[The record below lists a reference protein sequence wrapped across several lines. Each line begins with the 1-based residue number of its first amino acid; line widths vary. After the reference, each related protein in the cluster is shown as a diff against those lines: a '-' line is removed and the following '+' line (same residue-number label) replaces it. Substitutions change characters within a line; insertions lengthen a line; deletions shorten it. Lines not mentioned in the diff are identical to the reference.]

1 MSSMTHIFFFLWT
14 LNWSAVWCLPS
25 SNKLSVSRV
34 SKSNLFALFRSL
46 CQRCGRTDLL
56 SLPSYSQAKMSA
68 LSFQLAKQQFFQA
81 LGAQGYGAW
90 IGKPLE
96 EKSFE
101 AGEGTGNNGASIP
114 VGYSSSSNGGAMEYK
129 QEEV

>member
-1 MSSMTHIFFFLWT
+1 
-14 LNWSAVWCLPS
+14 
-25 SNKLSVSRV
+25 
-34 SKSNLFALFRSL
+34 
-46 CQRCGRTDLL
+46 
-56 SLPSYSQAKMSA
+56 MSA

-101 AGEGTGNNGASIP
+101 AGERTGNNGASIP
-114 VGYSSSSNGGAMEYK
+114 VGYSGSSNGGAMVYK